1 MNESYVLQKTLL
13 MNIHSV
19 NTYLHTHYPSGTM
32 LVIGVQIV
40 YGIHSQSL
48 PFAVTLDQQEQ
59 TQICNYGREQKELY
73 TSPGSSLQTA

>member
-13 MNIHSV
+13 KTIHYI

-40 YGIHSQSL
+40 YGMHSQS
-48 PFAVTLDQQEQ
+48 
-59 TQICNYGREQKELY
+59 
-73 TSPGSSLQTA
+73 